1 MWRLQGAQA
10 QSYGFLQFRV
20 TLQVSWHPMW
30 QTSKN
35 IVCVCVRALNPLT
48 GKSSGVCLTVRTPT
62 VLIICVRRGEGG
74 ASFSVSVSL

>member
-35 IVCVCVRALNPLT
+35 IVCVCARAQ
-48 GKSSGVCLTVRTPT
+48 PT
-62 VLIICVRRGEGG
+62 HW
-74 ASFSVSVSL
+74 